1 MNVYEQQV
9 EELTAAY
16 EAQRAKTMELRRK
29 ITETTGSAT
38 APRKSIKVTVSA
50 RGDVT
55 AIEFPTEAYKRMPPK
70 ELSEVLLAT
79 IGKAKSAALKSVKD
93 TMAAELPKGLNYIEM
108 LKGNADAAI
117 TAPTEADMPDFVRQQ
132 LAGGSGG

>member
-9 EELTAAY
+9 QELTAAY
-16 EAQRAKTMELRRK
+16 EAQRAKTTELRRK
-29 ITETTGSAT
+29 ITETTGTAT

-70 ELSEVLLAT
+70 ELSEALLAT

-93 TMAAELPKGLNYIEM
+93 TMAAELPKGLDYIEM

>member
-108 LKGNADAAI
+108 LKGNADAAV

>member
-16 EAQRAKTMELRRK
+16 EAQRAKTTELRRR
-29 ITETTGSAT
+29 ITETTGTAT

-70 ELSEVLLAT
+70 ELSEALLAT

-93 TMAAELPKGLNYIEM
+93 TMAAELPKGLDYIEM
-108 LKGNADAAI
+108 LKGNADAAVA
-117 TAPTEADMPDFVRQQ
+117 APTEADMPDFVRQQ